1 MNKPLLAALFSAVA
15 VVAAT
20 NSLDAQQQPVQ
31 PVAPQATQQP
41 MQAAPMQPDPA
52 LMQNGFF
59 IAQQADQMLASN
71 LMGRPV
77 IGAAAEHIG
86 DVDDV
91 LLDSEGRA
99 IGILVGIG
107 GFLGIG
113 QHDVAISVEQ
123 AEFVL
128 VGDLATGAVTTPG
141 APPAPAVAPR
151 TAPARGWGWR
161 GWMGGQIDHVQV
173 PYTRPQL
180 EAAPNFMRV
189 TD

>member
-1 MNKPLLAALFSAVA
+1 MNKPLIAVLFSTVAILAATTSA
-15 VVAAT
+15 
-20 NSLDAQQQPVQ
+20 DAQQQVQ
-31 PVAPQATQQP
+31 PTAPQTTQQP
-41 MQAAPMQPDPA
+41 MQVAPMQPDPA

-113 QHDVAISVEQ
+113 QHDVAISIEQ

-141 APPAPAVAPR
+141 VTPAPGVAPQ
-151 TAPARGWGWR
+151 TAPARGWGWG

-173 PYTRPQL
+173 PYTRTQL